1 MDAFVSCYDSVTEK
15 LNKGK
20 PMRMIYFSCVMLF
33 NLLIATSAFAIEP
46 STTIKVTPI
55 LKSTTS
61 WDGTAIVYP
70 QGQAEITGMIVEMA
84 PGAETGW
91 HLHPVSSFGM
101 ILEGEMEVTL
111 KTGETKRMKA
121 GDSVVEVANILHN
134 GRNTGTIPLKI
145 IVFYAGAVGSKL
157 TVKES
162 VPH

>member
-1 MDAFVSCYDSVTEK
+1 
-15 LNKGK
+15 
-20 PMRMIYFSCVMLF
+20 MRMIYLSFAMFF
-33 NLLIATSAFAIEP
+33 NLLLATSASAIEA
-46 STTIKVTPI
+46 SAAIKVTPI

-70 QGQAEITGMIVEMA
+70 QGQAEITGMIVEIA

-121 GDSVVEVANILHN
+121 GDAIVEVANILHN
-134 GRNTGTIPLKI
+134 GRNTGATPLKI
-145 IVFYAGAVGSKL
+145 IVFYAGAIGTKL
-157 TVKES
+157 TVKENS
-162 VPH
+162 PHE

>member
-1 MDAFVSCYDSVTEK
+1 
-15 LNKGK
+15 
-20 PMRMIYFSCVMLF
+20 MRVIQFSCLILL
-33 NLLIATSAFAIEP
+33 NLLFVTSVLAIEA
-46 STTIKVTPI
+46 SSAVKVTPI

-61 WDGTAIVYP
+61 WDGTPIVYP

-111 KTGETKRMKA
+111 KTGEVKKMKA

-134 GRNTGTIPLKI
+134 GRNTGSTPLKI
-145 IVFYAGAVGSKL
+145 IVFYAGEVGGKL
-157 TVKES
+157 TVKE
-162 VPH
+162 VAEH

>member
-1 MDAFVSCYDSVTEK
+1 MSILKLSFAF
-15 LNKGK
+15 
-20 PMRMIYFSCVMLF
+20 
-33 NLLIATSAFAIEP
+33 LLSAIVIPSALAIEP
-46 STTIKVTPI
+46 SATIKVTPI

-61 WDGTAIVYP
+61 WDGTPIIYP

-121 GDSVVEVANILHN
+121 GDTVVEVANILHN
-134 GRNTGTIPLKI
+134 GCNSGSTPLKI
-145 IVFYAGAVGSKL
+145 IVFYAGAVGNPL
-157 TVKES
+157 TIKA
-162 VPH
+162 PATH